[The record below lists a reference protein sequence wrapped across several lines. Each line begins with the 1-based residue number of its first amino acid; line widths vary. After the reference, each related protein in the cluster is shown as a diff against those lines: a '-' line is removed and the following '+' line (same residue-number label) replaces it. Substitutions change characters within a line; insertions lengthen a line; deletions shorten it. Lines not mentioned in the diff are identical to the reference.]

1 MTCEVIDPLTTTA
14 AEFSPTNPTEEDP
27 MSTTTATA
35 TATQRTLRSVLRLD
49 AAASGALGVA
59 AAAGAGVLD
68 TLLGLSTPLLIG
80 VGVFLVVYA
89 TGLVLLAGRPT
100 IPRPATWVVV
110 LGNSAWVLM
119 SAALVVGAWD
129 RLTVLGVV
137 VVLAQAAAVAVF
149 ADLQWAS
156 GLRRR

>member
-1 MTCEVIDPLTTTA
+1 MSTTTTA
-14 AEFSPTNPTEEDP
+14 A
-27 MSTTTATA
+27 TATPD
-35 TATQRTLRSVLRLD
+35 TQRTLRGVLRLD

-68 TLLGLSTPLLIG
+68 SVLGLSTPLLLG

-89 TGLVLLAGRPT
+89 AGLVLLAARPA

-119 SAALVVGAWD
+119 SVGLAVGAWEA
-129 RLTVLGVV
+129 LTVLGAV

>member
-1 MTCEVIDPLTTTA
+1 
-14 AEFSPTNPTEEDP
+14 
-27 MSTTTATA
+27 MSTTTTA
-35 TATQRTLRSVLRLD
+35 TTAADTQRTLRGVLRLD

-68 TLLGLSTPLLIG
+68 TLLGLSTPLLLG

-89 TGLVLLAGRPT
+89 TGLVLLAGRPA

-119 SAALVVGAWD
+119 SLGLVVGAWD
-129 RLTVLGVV
+129 QLTVLGAV

-149 ADLQWAS
+149 ADLQWAT
-156 GLRRR
+156 GLRRS

>member
-1 MTCEVIDPLTTTA
+1 
-14 AEFSPTNPTEEDP
+14 
-27 MSTTTATA
+27 MSTTTAT
-35 TATQRTLRSVLRLD
+35 TTDTRRSLRGVLRLD

-68 TLLGLSTPLLIG
+68 TLIGLSTPLLLG

-89 TGLVLLAGRPT
+89 TGLVLLAGLRA
-100 IPRPATWVVV
+100 IPRLLTWVVV

-119 SAALVVGAWD
+119 SLALVVGAWD
-129 RLTVLGVV
+129 QLTVLGVV
-137 VVLAQAAAVAVF
+137 VVIAQAAAVAVF
-149 ADLQWAS
+149 ADLQWTQ

>member
-1 MTCEVIDPLTTTA
+1 MTTTA
-14 AEFSPTNPTEEDP
+14 R
-27 MSTTTATA
+27 TTATTTSA
-35 TATQRTLRSVLRLD
+35 DTQRGLRAVLRLD
-49 AAASGALGVA
+49 AVASGALGVA

-68 TLLGLSTPLLIG
+68 TLLGLPAALLVG
-80 VGVFLVVYA
+80 VGIFLVVYA
-89 TGLVLLAGRPT
+89 TGLVVLAARPA
-100 IPRPATWVVV
+100 IPRPATWIVV

-119 SAALVVGAWD
+119 SLGLVAGAWE

-149 ADLQWAS
+149 ADLQYA

>member
-1 MTCEVIDPLTTTA
+1 
-14 AEFSPTNPTEEDP
+14 
-27 MSTTTATA
+27 MSTTTTAPATA
-35 TATQRTLRSVLRLD
+35 DAQRGLRGVLRLD
-49 AAASGALGVA
+49 AVASGALGLT

-68 TLLGLSTPLLIG
+68 TLLGLSAPLLLG

-89 TGLVLLAGRPT
+89 AGLVALAARPA

-119 SAALVVGAWD
+119 SLGLAVGAWEQ
-129 RLTVLGVV
+129 LTALGVV
-137 VVLAQAAAVAVF
+137 VVVAQAAAVAVF
-149 ADLQWAS
+149 ADLQWAT